1 MAQTFAYD
9 LVSFLRVLYRRRTMI
24 ITGTI
29 CVTVLV
35 ALATLIWPQTWRADA
50 RVLVSTPKYKES
62 LRLVSKPFDVLT
74 YQGVMLSDRIYQQI
88 IASLKWY
95 RLAVHQLY
103 DDPEFLTAIDK
114 HLGEKSQKMTI
125 YEKIQNTN
133 LTILTGFLVPQ
144 DEKDDPQWAVKIN
157 MLGHLS
163 AEELETAYK
172 SDPDEL
178 DDLTVFDL
186 RKMLS
191 ASVSKVRETNM
202 EVEYSR
208 VIRVSAEFDTASSA
222 KMLANTWL
230 DLFLARSEEI
240 VRGAIENEITRT
252 QDRAKGIE
260 IDLVKAEKAL
270 ADYEK
275 ESKLQQA
282 RAELASKLVQLT
294 GMAPNRRIADS
305 KEESFSLDDEDE
317 SFMKERREIADSLS
331 FSISSQYQDAFLPTQ
346 QKIEGEVFLLNAFLK
361 SMTDNKEKQYQELLK
376 QKNELDA
383 KLLSVKDQVKRI
395 TREIS
400 TLSESIRNH
409 ETAIEQLRRNMNQHR
424 SALTAIRPLLDEAA
438 LLQSRGE
445 NIRYSDVSVDRAI
458 KPDKRVSP
466 KRSYMTAAGM
476 LISFFLWCFMAFFL
490 DIWYEVIKPDDQENG
505 IQHNTGQQDSDQ
517 PDQDNSD
524 RSPAVCGQ
532 DM

>member
-9 LVSFLRVLYRRRTMI
+9 LVSFLRVLYRRRKMI

-29 CVTVLV
+29 GVTVLV

-50 RVLVSTPKYKES
+50 RILVSTPKYKES
-62 LRLVSKPFDVLT
+62 LRLVPKPFDVLT

-88 IASLKWY
+88 TASLKWY
-95 RLAVHQLY
+95 RQAVHQLY
-103 DDPEFLTAIDK
+103 EDPEFEKAIDK

-125 YEKIQNTN
+125 FEKIQNTN
-133 LTILTGFLVPQ
+133 LPMLIGVLVPQ
-144 DEKDDPQWAVKIN
+144 DEKDDPQWVVKIN

-163 AEELETAYK
+163 AEELELAYN
-172 SDPDEL
+172 SDIDEL

-222 KMLANTWL
+222 KMLANTWI
-230 DLFLARSEEI
+230 DLFLDRSEEI
-240 VRGAIENEITRT
+240 VRGTIENEINRT

-260 IDLVKAEKAL
+260 GDLITAEKAL
-270 ADYEK
+270 ADYEQK
-275 ESKLQQA
+275 AKLQQA

-294 GMAPNRRIADS
+294 GMAPNRRLADRM
-305 KEESFSLDDEDE
+305 EESFNLDDEDE
-317 SFMKERREIADSLS
+317 PFMKERREMADTLS
-331 FSISSQYQDAFLPTQ
+331 FSISSQYDEALLPAQ
-346 QKIEGEVFLLNAFLK
+346 QKIEGEIFLLNALLK
-361 SMTDNKEKQYQELLK
+361 SMSDDEKQSAELLK
-376 QKNELDA
+376 QKTELDA
-383 KLLSVKDQVKRI
+383 ELLSIKDQVKHI

-400 TLSESIRNH
+400 TLSGNIRNH
-409 ETAIEQLRRNMNQHR
+409 ETKIAQLRRAMNNHR

-438 LLQSRGE
+438 LLQSRGD
-445 NIRYSDVSVDRAI
+445 NIRYADVSVDRAI

-466 KRSYMTAAGM
+466 KRSYMTAIGM
-476 LISFFLWCFMAFFL
+476 LVSFFLWCFMAFFL
-490 DIWYEVIKPDDQENG
+490 DIWYEVTKPDDQVKDIE
-505 IQHNTGQQDSDQ
+505 SDQ
-517 PDQDNSD
+517 DDSG
-524 RSPAVCGQ
+524 RSPAACGQ
-532 DM
+532 DV